1 MADTVTE
8 KQTLDI
14 DILFVDTDTR
24 KLSIKNPKQNITS
37 TDIQN
42 LETLIRS
49 NNAIIGDKYGAAF
62 GSIKKAV
69 RTKKITRTLDTN

>member
-1 MADTVTE
+1 MADVITTKE
-8 KQTLDI
+8 TLDMEL
-14 DILFVDTDTR
+14 LFVDTDTR
-24 KLSIKNPKQNITS
+24 KVSIKNPRQDITS
-37 TDIQN
+37 SDIQN

-49 NNAIIGDKYGAAF
+49 NNAIIGDKYEAAF